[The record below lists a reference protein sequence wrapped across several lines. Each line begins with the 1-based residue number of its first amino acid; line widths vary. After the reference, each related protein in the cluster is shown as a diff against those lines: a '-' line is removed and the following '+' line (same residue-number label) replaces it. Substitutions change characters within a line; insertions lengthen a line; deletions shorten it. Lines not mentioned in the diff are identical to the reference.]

1 MTGANIRK
9 ELLSTTLQHNPFHF
23 IPPASGLVSNMLPWI
38 TILRPLNLL
47 QATLAVVLTTAFLG
61 EMEELGILMLLILSV
76 TTINAGGNIINDI
89 YDLEIDRI
97 NRPERPLPSGTM
109 SVLQA
114 RIYLIFLFAAG
125 VLFSWFIS
133 IETFIIAGPI
143 SIPTLIAYS
152 ACFKRQPLIGNL
164 IVSFMLGLT
173 FIYVGAAYGNIQVT
187 LVMAALAFGF
197 TLIREIVKDL
207 EDMAGDARVEARTL
221 PLVWGEDKTLN
232 LVLSFMAVFVI
243 LDLLPYALGAYNQV
257 YLWMVIIGI
266 NLPLLIFAF
275 ILWKQPAK
283 KNYSRMQLFL
293 KLDIFVGL
301 AALYFGQTF

>member
-1 MTGANIRK
+1 
-9 ELLSTTLQHNPFHF
+9 
-23 IPPASGLVSNMLPWI
+23 MLPWI

-61 EMEELGILMLLILSV
+61 ELEQSRNLLFLILSV
-76 TTINAGGNIINDI
+76 IAINAGGNIINDI

-97 NRPERPLPSGTM
+97 NRPERPLPSGVM
-109 SVLQA
+109 SAGQA

-125 VLFSWFIS
+125 MLFSWLIS

-164 IVSFMLGLT
+164 TVSFMLGLA
-173 FIYVGAAYGNIQVT
+173 FIYVGTAFSNVQAT

-207 EDMAGDARVEARTL
+207 EDMEGDAQDKARTL
-221 PLVWGEDKTLN
+221 PLVWGEIKTLN
-232 LVLSFMAVFVI
+232 LVLFLMVAFIVI
-243 LDLLPYALGAYNQV
+243 DLLPYALGVYNII
-257 YLWMVIIGI
+257 YLWIVLLGI
-266 NLPLLIFAF
+266 NLPLLVFAF
-275 ILWKQPAK
+275 ILWKKPIK
-283 KNYSRMQLFL
+283 KNYSRVQLFL

>member
-1 MTGANIRK
+1 
-9 ELLSTTLQHNPFHF
+9 
-23 IPPASGLVSNMLPWI
+23 MLPWI

-61 EMEELGILMLLILSV
+61 EMEQVHNLVLLVLSV
-76 TTINAGGNIINDI
+76 ITINAGGNIINDI
-89 YDLEIDRI
+89 YDLKIDRI
-97 NRPERPLPSGTM
+97 NRPDRPLPSGAM
-109 SVLQA
+109 SVAQA

-125 VLFSWFIS
+125 ILLSWFIS
-133 IETFIIAGPI
+133 VEAFIIAGPI

-164 IVSFMLGLT
+164 IVSFMLGLA
-173 FIYVGAAYGNIQVT
+173 FVYVGAAFGNIQAT

-207 EDMAGDARVEARTL
+207 EDMEGDSRVEARTL
-221 PLVWGEDKTLN
+221 PLVWGEAKTLN
-232 LVLSFMAVFVI
+232 LVLLLMAAFVI
-243 LDLLPYALGAYNQV
+243 LDLLPYALGVYNQV
-257 YLWMVIIGI
+257 YLWMVLLGI
-266 NLPLLIFAF
+266 NLPLLVFAF
-275 ILWKQPAK
+275 ILWKQPDK
-283 KNYSRMQLFL
+283 KNYFRVQLFL

>member
-1 MTGANIRK
+1 
-9 ELLSTTLQHNPFHF
+9 
-23 IPPASGLVSNMLPWI
+23 MLPWI

-61 EMEELGILMLLILSV
+61 ELDQIRSLMFLILSV
-76 TTINAGGNIINDI
+76 ITINAGGNIINDI

-97 NRPERPLPSGTM
+97 NRPDRPLPSGTM
-109 SVLQA
+109 SVGQA
-114 RIYLIFLFAAG
+114 RIYLIVLFAIG
-125 VLFSWFIS
+125 LLFSWLIS
-133 IETFIIAGPI
+133 LETFIIAGPI

-164 IVSFMLGLT
+164 TVSFMLGLA
-173 FIYVGAAYGNIQVT
+173 FIYVGAAFGNIQAT

-207 EDMAGDARVEARTL
+207 EDMEGDAKDDARTL
-221 PLVWGEDKTLN
+221 PLVWGESNTLN
-232 LVLSFMAVFVI
+232 LVLFLIAAFI
-243 LDLLPYALGAYNQV
+243 ALDVLPYALGVYNQI
-257 YLWMVIIGI
+257 YLWIVILGI

-275 ILWKQPAK
+275 ILWKQPIK
-283 KNYSRMQLFL
+283 KNYSRVQLFL

-301 AALYFGQTF
+301 AALYFGQTI